1 MIRIT
6 PDISLSPQEIKFEFV
21 RSSGPGG
28 QNVNKVATAVQLR
41 FDLQGSPSLPS
52 EVKSRLC
59 KLAGKKVTAD
69 GTLIIQASRFKSQDQ
84 NRQDAIERLRRLILQ
99 ATVKPKRRIK
109 TRPSRQSKLRRLE
122 AKRHRS
128 RLKRNR
134 RPVNDHND

>member
-6 PDISLSPQEIKFEFV
+6 PDISLSSSEIKFEFV
-21 RSSGPGG
+21 KSSGPGG

-41 FDLQGSPSLPS
+41 FDLQGSPSLPP
-52 EVKSRLC
+52 EVKRRLR
-59 KLAGKKVTAD
+59 KLAGKKVSAD
-69 GTLIIQASRFKSQDQ
+69 GILIIQASRFKRQDQ
-84 NRQDAIERLRRLILQ
+84 NRQDAVERLGRLILQ

-109 TRPSRQSKLRRLE
+109 TRPSRKSKLRRLE

-134 RPVNDHND
+134 KPVKDHNG

>member
-6 PDISLSPQEIKFEFV
+6 PDIALSPQEIKFEFV

-41 FDLQGSPSLPS
+41 FDLQNSPSLPP
-52 EVKSRLC
+52 EVKHRLR
-59 KLAGKKVTAD
+59 KLAGKKVSAN
-69 GTLIIQASRFKSQDQ
+69 GVLVIRAARFKSQDQ
-84 NRQDAIERLRRLILQ
+84 NRQDAVERLRRLIMQ
-99 ATVKPKRRIK
+99 AAVKPKRRIK
-109 TRPSRQSKLRRLE
+109 TRPSRQAKLRRLE

-134 RPVNDHND
+134 RPVTDNNN